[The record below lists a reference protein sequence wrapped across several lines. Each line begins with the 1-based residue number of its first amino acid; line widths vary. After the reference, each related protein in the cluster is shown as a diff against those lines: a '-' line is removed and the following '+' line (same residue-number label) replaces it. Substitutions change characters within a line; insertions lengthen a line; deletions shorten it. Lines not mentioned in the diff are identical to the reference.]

1 MASQKSS
8 FPNVYADIETDR
20 LLGAYSAAP
29 ERVRQAIQG
38 LISDELKAHPRP
50 GKWSIQEIVVH
61 LADAEVM
68 GAARIR
74 QAFAESGSAV
84 AVYNQEDWAREMA
97 YQEYD
102 TKTFYASLMMF
113 DALRLATA
121 KLFQRAG
128 APDWEKFVIHPEWG
142 AITLR
147 QLLELYADHSE
158 RHIGQILTLRELLN
172 KPLNLK
178 LLLEKRLY

>member
-1 MASQKSS
+1 MTAKKST
-8 FPNVYADIETDR
+8 FPKIYAEIETDR
-20 LLGAYSAAP
+20 LIAAYSAGP
-29 ERVRQAIQG
+29 ERVRQVIQG
-38 LISDELKAHPRP
+38 LPTDELKAHPRP

-74 QAFAESGSAV
+74 QAFAEPGSAV
-84 AVYNQEDWAREMA
+84 VAYDQDIWVREMA
-97 YQEYD
+97 YQDYD
-102 TKTFYASLMMF
+102 AKSFYTSLMMF

-121 KLFQRAG
+121 KLFHRAG
-128 APDWEKFVIHPEWG
+128 AADWEKFVIHPGWG

-158 RHIGQILTLRELLN
+158 RHIGQILTLRELLD
-172 KPLNLK
+172 KTLSFK